1 MHGKAR
7 SAGIYTLVDKQARS
21 RQKVVAANIRRLRI
35 LANLTQAKL
44 ADKLDVT
51 QQQVQKWERGSVSFS
66 TSRLDTLA
74 EAFSCDVTELLNPIS
89 ADQASTQLP
98 ENRARPLSAMECRLL
113 DAFAQIT
120 ELSRKRLVLK
130 LAQALGPEAAED

>member
-1 MHGKAR
+1 M
-7 SAGIYTLVDKQARS
+7 DKQARS

-74 EAFSCDVTELLNPIS
+74 EAFSCNVTELLNPIS
-89 ADQASTQLP
+89 TDQASTQLP
-98 ENRARPLSAMECRLL
+98 VKRARPLSAMECRLL
-113 DAFAQIT
+113 DAFAKIT
-120 ELSRKRLVLK
+120 ELSKKRLVLK
-130 LAQALGPEAAED
+130 LTEALVSESADD